1 MPQKLLVMQEDKT
14 TCKKMRE
21 RENIEHQM
29 FIRADQQNQFYI
41 LK

>member
-1 MPQKLLVMQEDKT
+1 MQEDKST
-14 TCKKMRE
+14 SKKKMRE